1 MLWFQL
7 EKYRGKTVDEVIEI
21 EKQLF
26 KELNDRTRLLGDNK
40 LAEFR
45 NKLSNIYFKKI
56 NNRESTFY
64 FKIVDDFTKAYQNIS
79 IKCDKID
86 LLLSDKEVFMKYST
100 NYILNNA
107 WIEDFIEITEEEYN
121 YMLQLLKKSKE
132 LLNEKI

>member
-56 NNRESTFY
+56 NNGESTFY